1 MKKIIALELT
11 KEVSPILAEN
21 FKINSFVKEQQ
32 LDYFTYGIIAPH
44 SIKTALKDLLQNEG
58 VFEAEFTLY
67 HLENPEYKNVFYDFG
82 FTTKNEKSFLYE
94 ELVIPFSLSGHNE
107 KNVKAAFEQMDEHLI
122 AIEKNET
129 RTLYYVERYHVG
141 LIEGVADAY
150 RIVAT
155 FYP

>member
-11 KEVSPILAEN
+11 KEVSLILAEN
-21 FKINSFVKEQQ
+21 IKINSFISERQ
-32 LDYFTYGIIAPH
+32 LDYFNYGVIAPI
-44 SIKTALKDLLQNEG
+44 SLKSELRVFFENEG

-67 HLENPEYKNVFYDFG
+67 HLENPEYKSVFSDFG
-82 FTTKNEKSFLYE
+82 FTTKKEKSYLYE

-107 KNVKAAFEQMDEHLI
+107 KDIKAAFEQMDEHLI

-129 RTLYYVERYHVG
+129 KTLYYVERYHIG